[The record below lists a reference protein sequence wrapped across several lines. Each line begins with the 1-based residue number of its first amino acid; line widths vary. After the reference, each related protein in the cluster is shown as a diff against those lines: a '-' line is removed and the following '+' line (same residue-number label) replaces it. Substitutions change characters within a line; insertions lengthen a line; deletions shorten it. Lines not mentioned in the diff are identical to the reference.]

1 MQCDQQEPVLQLA
14 EGWEFHEGRPPRWWL
29 NGGGVGVPVT
39 LPHTWNATE
48 EFQAGRDC
56 TRGTGAYRVSF
67 EIPAEP
73 CSGRWHLRTEGFYGT
88 GRLYVNG
95 RTARRIDGA
104 YLGLDEDITAW
115 LQPGVNRVGCVLSN
129 NCGRNVL
136 PGIRDPDFLLY
147 GGLAG
152 RAWLAWLP
160 DLRWD
165 EADVRLAFRDEPDGS
180 VVATVQARV
189 VNDTPVRQPT
199 ELTWTVAPVADGGPG
214 AADLTNTTTATCET
228 DAHASREISLSMRL
242 MHPPR
247 WSPETPALHD
257 SVLVLRTD
265 DGRSHQCQRR
275 FGIRQ
280 ACFVPGRGFHLDG
293 TRVFLR
299 GCNRHENL
307 PGYGNALPEAVHRL
321 DAQTICALGLN
332 FVRLSHYPQSPHFL
346 DACDRLGI
354 FVMPELASWK
364 SVRGGGWLRAAKSQ
378 FRRMVLRDRHHP
390 CVILWGLGN
399 EARHRRA
406 YIELD
411 ALAKALDPEQRPSI
425 YAENHIRRARRHRT
439 LSLTDVWG
447 CNYETEALDAGRAAA
462 RLRCALVTEC
472 ANAPHAWRGN
482 LSAEQ
487 EQTVQVAREVV
498 DATQQA
504 DGVAVWCFNDYATL
518 RKQRYFRACG
528 VVDGWREPKPAA
540 FWLAAAAQRHPVLQ
554 AWVDWSQDGPAT
566 RRLRVVANLDE
577 LVRVAPDGSVA
588 RLAGEH
594 PQSVPHLLEATVPF
608 DRAPL
613 RLAGR
618 WQGQA
623 CTWQIKPWGPAT
635 DLQLCLAWLDV
646 NPQARCAVV
655 AVQTRDAFAQPVH
668 CYEAVAQVTVE
679 GDGRAA
685 LIGGRTVPVA
695 AGRARIVV
703 SQEGPARPLAVH
715 VRVGALPPRTIRI
728 AWCEAAPTD
737 SNLLAGWN

>member
-1 MQCDQQEPVLQLA
+1 MQSDEQEPVIQLGA
-14 EGWEFHEGRPPRWWL
+14 GWEFHGGRPPRRWL
-29 NGGGVGVPVT
+29 NGGGTGVPVT

-67 EIPAEP
+67 ELPAEP
-73 CSGRWHLRTEGFYGT
+73 RAGPWHLRTEGFYGT

-95 RTARRIDGA
+95 RAAGRIDGA
-104 YLGLDEDITAW
+104 YLGLDEDLTAW
-115 LQPGVNRVGCVLSN
+115 LRPGLNRVGCVLSN

-152 RAWLAWLP
+152 RAWLVRLP

-165 EADVRLAFRDEPDGS
+165 EADVRLAVRDEPDGM
-180 VVATVQARV
+180 VAVTVQARLI
-189 VNDTPVRQPT
+189 NDTPATQTT
-199 ELTWTVAPVADGGPG
+199 ELAWTIAPAADGGPG
-214 AADLTNTTTATCET
+214 AAGITTTATCET
-228 DAHASREISLSMRL
+228 DAHASRDICLSMRL
-242 MHPPR
+242 AHPAR
-247 WSPETPALHD
+247 WSPATPALHD
-257 SVLVLRTD
+257 SVLILRTG
-265 DGRSHQCQRR
+265 DGRAHQCQRR

-280 ACFVPGRGFHLDG
+280 ARFVPGRGFHLDG

-307 PGYGNALPEAVHRL
+307 PGFGNALPEAVHRL
-321 DAQTICALGLN
+321 DAQTVHALGLN

-364 SVRGGGWLRAAKSQ
+364 SVRGGGWLRAAKHQ
-378 FRRMVLRDRHHP
+378 LRRMVLRDRHHP

-399 EARHRRA
+399 ESRHRRA

-411 ALAKALDPEQRPSI
+411 ALAKSLDPEQRPSI
-425 YAENHIRRARRHRT
+425 YAENHIRRARRRHT
-439 LSLTDVWG
+439 LGVTDVWG
-447 CNYETEALDAGRAAA
+447 CNYEMEALDAGRAAA
-462 RLRCALVTEC
+462 RLRCTLVTEC
-472 ANAPHAWRGN
+472 ANVPHAWRGN
-482 LSAEQ
+482 LAAEQ
-487 EQTVQVAREVV
+487 EQAAQVAADVIS
-498 DATQQA
+498 ATQQA

-540 FWLAAAAQRHPVLQ
+540 FWLAAAAQRRPVLQ
-554 AWVDWSQDGPAT
+554 AWVDWGQDGPAA
-566 RRLRVVANLDE
+566 RRLSVVANLDD

-588 RLAGEH
+588 RLADER

-618 WQGQA
+618 WQGQSH
-623 CTWQIKPWGPAT
+623 TWQIEPWGPAT
-635 DLQLCLAWLDV
+635 DLRLSVAWVDV
-646 NPQARCAVV
+646 GPQARCAVV
-655 AVQTRDAFAQPVH
+655 AVQALDASARPVH
-668 CYEAVAQVTVE
+668 SYEAAAEVAVE
-679 GDGRAA
+679 GAGRAA
-685 LIGGRTVPVA
+685 LIDGRTVPVA

-703 SQEGPARPLAVH
+703 AQEGPTRPLAVH

-728 AWCEAAPTD
+728 TWCETATADGT
-737 SNLLAGWN
+737 LLVGWS